1 MAFLRMSGLALAA
14 VLGLSLPIGQATA
27 MPANG
32 LAVAVNQVPKRV
44 EDVRLVCGP
53 YRCWS
58 TGWGWHRPFAY
69 WGWRRP
75 LYAYAGPGWG
85 WRRPLYAYAGPGW
98 GWRRPLYAYAGPGWG
113 WRRPLYAYARPGWGW
128 RRPLYAYAGPGW
140 GWRRPLY
147 AYAGPGWGW
156 RRPLYAYAGPGW
168 GWRRPLYASAGPG
181 WGWRRPLYA
190 YAGGSIPG
198 TAVGIPDTPGQPV
211 LRLCGHEYLA
221 RMGHVEHVVV
231 SHPCDVRHHQTNSV
245 KTT

>member
-85 WRRPLYAYAGPGW
+85 WRRPLYA
-98 GWRRPLYAYAGPGWG
+98 
-113 WRRPLYAYARPGWGW
+113 
-128 RRPLYAYAGPGW
+128 
-140 GWRRPLY
+140 
-147 AYAGPGWGW
+147 
-156 RRPLYAYAGPGW
+156 
-168 GWRRPLYASAGPG
+168 SAGPG

-190 YAGGSIPG
+190 YAGGPYWGWRRPLYAAAVTTGVGFNPWYGGWNPG
-198 TAVGIPDTPGQPV
+198 YAGGSPYYAYAGMNTWRGWGTSN
-211 LRLCGHEYLA
+211 
-221 RMGHVEHVVV
+221 MWW
-231 SHPCDVRHHQTNSV
+231 
-245 KTT
+245 

>member
-32 LAVAVNQVPKRV
+32 LAVAVKQVPKRV

-58 TGWGWHRPFAY
+58 TGWGWRRPLYGYAG

-75 LYAYAGPGWG
+75 FYGYSGWG

-98 GWRRPLYAYAGPGWG
+98 GWRRPFYGYGGWG
-113 WRRPLYAYARPGWGW
+113 Y

-140 GWRRPLY
+140 GWRRPFY
-147 AYAGPGWGW
+147 GYGGWG
-156 RRPLYAYAGPGW
+156 
-168 GWRRPLYASAGPG
+168 
-181 WGWRRPLYA
+181 
-190 YAGGSIPG
+190 
-198 TAVGIPDTPGQPV
+198 
-211 LRLCGHEYLA
+211 
-221 RMGHVEHVVV
+221 
-231 SHPCDVRHHQTNSV
+231 
-245 KTT
+245 

>member
-113 WRRPLYAYARPGWGW
+113 WRRPLYA
-128 RRPLYAYAGPGW
+128 
-140 GWRRPLY
+140 
-147 AYAGPGWGW
+147 
-156 RRPLYAYAGPGW
+156 
-168 GWRRPLYASAGPG
+168 SAGPG

-190 YAGGSIPG
+190 YAGGPYWGWRRPLYAAAVTTGVGFNPWYGGWNPG
-198 TAVGIPDTPGQPV
+198 YAGAARTTPM
-211 LRLCGHEYLA
+211 RA
-221 RMGHVEHVVV
+221 
-231 SHPCDVRHHQTNSV
+231 
-245 KTT
+245 